1 MKIQIED
8 SGPSPIIHISGR
20 IDTLNAGQLEAELLP
35 LITQSCPSITINCE
49 NVDYISSTGLRVFIL
64 ANKKTQSFNES
75 VTITGLSNFL
85 KEVFDVSGLTDLFT
99 FV

>member
-1 MKIQIED
+1 MNILIED
-8 SGPSPIIHISGR
+8 THPTPTVHISGR
-20 IDTLNAGQLEAELLP
+20 IDTLTAGDLEEQLLP
-35 LITQSCPSITINCE
+35 LITETCPSIILNCE

-64 ANKKTQSFNES
+64 ADKKTQSFNGIT
-75 VTITGLSNFL
+75 TIAGLNEFL

>member
-1 MKIQIED
+1 MNIRIENTH
-8 SGPSPIIHISGR
+8 PTPIVHISGR
-20 IDTLNAGQLEAELLP
+20 IDTLTAGQLEEQLLP
-35 LITQSCPSITINCE
+35 LITESCPSIILNCE

-64 ANKKTQSFNES
+64 ADKKTHACNG
-75 VTITGLSNFL
+75 TISIAGLSDFL